1 MLSLTNVMKSMSIV
15 DMSNGVNRTGVFD
28 EGASPGRVA
37 GGQQPAPGCYPAS
50 AAQKSGS
57 RKVRRK
63 WSIEEN
69 RVLMECYFKS
79 IPEKRGYRQRMLR
92 LWDEKGMVK
101 VTEQR
106 LADQAHT
113 ILKSKWFTAVE
124 LEEIKRNKHG
134 NCDEQNG
141 TVVVEEAND
150 GNEHELPAENVKEMD
165 PQTVQEAQVQ
175 SEGCDEAPRQLS
187 EDQLVIWKRLNEIR
201 LSQDQDKVPALKKIA
216 KRRIREELQVV
227 EEVAAQIQTK
237 DILETNRLLHA
248 TAAVVTERLGLK
260 PGKKKQPKNHGGKDG
275 YKDRWISCEKT
286 LAD

>member
-1 MLSLTNVMKSMSIV
+1 
-15 DMSNGVNRTGVFD
+15 
-28 EGASPGRVA
+28 
-37 GGQQPAPGCYPAS
+37 
-50 AAQKSGS
+50 
-57 RKVRRK
+57 
-63 WSIEEN
+63 
-69 RVLMECYFKS
+69 
-79 IPEKRGYRQRMLR
+79 
-92 LWDEKGMVK
+92 MVK

-106 LADQAHT
+106 LADQART

-150 GNEHELPAENVKEMD
+150 GNEHELPAENVKE
-165 PQTVQEAQVQ
+165 VQ

-237 DILETNRLLHA
+237 DISETNRLLHA
-248 TAAVVTERLGLK
+248 TAVVVTERLGLK
-260 PGKKKQPKNHGGKDG
+260 PGKKKATKEPWWKRRLQGQVDQLRKNL
-275 YKDRWISCEKT
+275 S
-286 LAD
+286 L

>member
-1 MLSLTNVMKSMSIV
+1 
-15 DMSNGVNRTGVFD
+15 
-28 EGASPGRVA
+28 
-37 GGQQPAPGCYPAS
+37 
-50 AAQKSGS
+50 
-57 RKVRRK
+57 
-63 WSIEEN
+63 
-69 RVLMECYFKS
+69 MECYFKS

-106 LADQAHT
+106 LADQART

-165 PQTVQEAQVQ
+165 PQTAPEAQVQ

-187 EDQLVIWKRLNEIR
+187 EDQLIIWKRLNEIR
-201 LSQDQDKVPALKKIA
+201 LSQNQDKVPALKKIA

-237 DILETNRLLHA
+237 DISETNKLLHA
-248 TAAVVTERLGLK
+248 TAVVVTERLGLK
-260 PGKKKQPKNHGGKDG
+260 PGKRKATKEPWRKRRLQGQVDQ
-275 YKDRWISCEKT
+275 
-286 LAD
+286 L